1 MGGETDIKFFF
12 MDTVWVVF
20 YTYTFRSMKDSPW
33 QQSFFPSS
41 SSFSSSFQCETDV
54 PGLVSSIG
62 IGRSVGRSYF
72 IKVTSCSTFVFYR
85 SSNTQ
90 SSRKKN
96 WPGGG
101 LNGNCDFFSPSLS
114 LFLLSFQ
121 CPWSLSAFGF
131 NVNCIE

>member
-90 SSRKKN
+90 SSRKKKLARRGAE
-96 WPGGG
+96 WK
-101 LNGNCDFFSPSLS
+101 LRLFQSLS
-114 LFLLSFQ
+114 LAFLTVFSVSVESFRF
-121 CPWSLSAFGF
+121 WF
-131 NVNCIE
+131 